1 VTGAD
6 EAEDVTGAVVGLDVI
21 GEEVGLRV
29 VGETVGVPVE
39 GASVGTEVSGA
50 GLGFDVIAEPS
61 VAMPSILKVI
71 EEPGPSSAEK
81 SNIRTPVVWSVRLD
95 FKLGLPESES
105 SDFAPPILHRSPASP
120 WLFFDSRSRFPS
132 A

>member
-95 FKLGLPESES
+95 LKVLTLLHPSSIDHQRRLGCFLTRDP
-105 SDFAPPILHRSPASP
+105 DFRRLE
-120 WLFFDSRSRFPS
+120 
-132 A
+132 